1 MSRRGDEFV
10 RDWVSENIENGA
22 DLEDRADRIGELV
35 EELMADAEAEGI
47 DDDELSETVGD
58 PADYLQDVIE
68 RVQAAS
74 LGSRLVHIQNASA
87 AASATPDR

>member
-1 MSRRGDEFV
+1 MSRRSDEFV

-22 DLEDRADRIGELV
+22 DLENRADRIGELV

-47 DDDELSETVGD
+47 DGDELSETVGD

-74 LGSRLVHIQNASA
+74 LGDEESEH
-87 AASATPDR
+87 D